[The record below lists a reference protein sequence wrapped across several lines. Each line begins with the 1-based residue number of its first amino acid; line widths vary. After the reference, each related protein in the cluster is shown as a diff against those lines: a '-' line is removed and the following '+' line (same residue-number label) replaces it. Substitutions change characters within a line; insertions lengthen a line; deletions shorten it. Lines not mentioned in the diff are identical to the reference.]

1 MKTERQLPPASLV
14 LPGRLSS
21 PSARQQGSA
30 SPPHG
35 ARGLTKGFSESR
47 EVPGTE
53 AAIQRSDCH
62 ALHPVSFSLH
72 LTQAHADYSWG
83 RGFGRRVSKTPQ
95 GGSQSGHG
103 WHVTRSV
110 RGRPLRP
117 LLDAQPIPG
126 PHPVDAGTTT
136 QPSLGSNQNSPG
148 RENLSQLKISTLDRT
163 GKGNLMIAESVL
175 LDP

>member
-1 MKTERQLPPASLV
+1 MKKELQLPPASLV
-14 LPGRLSS
+14 LLSRLSS
-21 PSARQQGSA
+21 PSARQQVSA

-83 RGFGRRVSKTPQ
+83 CGFGRRVSKTPRE
-95 GGSQSGHG
+95 GLKLDTADT
-103 WHVTRSV
+103 WHVLWGAILCVHCWMLS
-110 RGRPLRP
+110 
-117 LLDAQPIPG
+117 PIPG
-126 PHPVDAGTTT
+126 PHPLDAGTTT

-163 GKGNLMIAESVL
+163 GKGNLTIAESVL